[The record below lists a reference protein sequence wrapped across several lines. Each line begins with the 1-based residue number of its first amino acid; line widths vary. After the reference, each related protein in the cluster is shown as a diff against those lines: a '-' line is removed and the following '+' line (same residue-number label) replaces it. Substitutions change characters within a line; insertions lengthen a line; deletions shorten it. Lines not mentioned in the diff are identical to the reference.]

1 MSMRL
6 RPAPVTGTVDEN
18 LVRTI
23 AGALVLVFGGVAA
36 ILAWTAPEGGF
47 AGLWVTFALHLVP
60 GAVVGLSLRLRGFAL
75 ALATIFGSEAVLILV
90 AMPMA
95 WFGWWHVRPV
105 TTVLLVALSSF
116 GATIATGDL
125 RRIDRQ
131 APREVA
137 RRVRLWTFGPG
148 GLATIGFALA
158 MAAAR
163 PGLPEAWGAVVAA
176 GPLAWLGL
184 VVIVVAVVWAFGGGG
199 SLGWTALALATVVP
213 TIQAATYGLPTV
225 EVAAR
230 HVGIAQA
237 IIDNG
242 KLFPSAD
249 IYQAWSGLFAATAFV
264 KVASGWSDLLL
275 YASIWGVVASGMM
288 MMAVRAVAGQFHN
301 EERAWATALIFG
313 LGCSLNPG
321 FFAPQMFGFVGAL
334 IVVVLLLRPPEPH
347 LPKHLVGDGV
357 VLISAAIAVTHQLSP
372 YMATLAVVALTATRL
387 VKSWTAWLLPLV
399 PAALFALVNREV
411 LGPYVS
417 HHDLGQFLE
426 NLRPPRHSQAGS
438 LEPALVYKLTFY
450 APSVA
455 LFMIGLAALVAVAM
469 RRRDRQSWA
478 LVVAAGSPVGLLLGS
493 SYGNEGIFRVAL
505 FALPWLAILA
515 AYLLPEPGRRFWA
528 LRFHPV
534 RTLAVLAL
542 TMVNVIGSTYM
553 DDARVIRAAD
563 VSAVTW
569 IERTVPADSYVF
581 MLGTDI
587 SEPLYVTGRKLTY
600 ISREVLFNG
609 APDAYPATSGAAYDP
624 AADLAKL
631 TVVWA
636 TQPTKHRYVLATD
649 VMAISSER
657 YGQQLMSD
665 QARLEA
671 ALRATTVSWKLVYEG
686 QGARVY
692 EFLGV
697 T

>member
-1 MSMRL
+1 MSMRP
-6 RPAPVTGTVDEN
+6 RPAPTTGPADET
-18 LVRTI
+18 LVRTV

-47 AGLWVTFALHLVP
+47 AGLWVTLALHLIP
-60 GAVVGLSLRLRGFAL
+60 GAVVGLSLRMRGFAL
-75 ALATIFGSEAVLILV
+75 ALATLFGSQAILILV

-95 WFGWWHVRPV
+95 WFAWWHVRPV
-105 TTVLLVALSSF
+105 TTVLLIALSSF
-116 GATIATGDL
+116 GVTIAASDF

-131 APREVA
+131 APREIA
-137 RRVRLWTFGPG
+137 RRIRLWTFGPG
-148 GLATIGFALA
+148 GLATTGFALA

-163 PGLPEAWGAVVAA
+163 PGTPQPWGAVVAA
-176 GPLAWLGL
+176 GPVSWLGL
-184 VVIVVAVVWAFGGGG
+184 AVIVVAVVWAFGGGG
-199 SLGWTALALATVVP
+199 SLGWSALSLATVVP
-213 TIQAATYGLPTV
+213 AIQAATYQLPTV

-237 IIDNG
+237 IIDHG
-242 KLFPSAD
+242 QVYPATD

-288 MMAVRAVAGQFHN
+288 MLAVRAVAGQFHN

-334 IVVVLLLRPPEPH
+334 VVVVLLLRPRDPR
-347 LPKHLVGDGV
+347 LPKHLAGDGV

-372 YMATLAVVALTATRL
+372 YMATLAVVALTVTRL

-399 PAALFALVNREV
+399 PAALFALVNRDV

-417 HHDLGQFLE
+417 HHDLGQFLQ
-426 NLRPPRHSQAGS
+426 NLHPPRHAQAGS
-438 LEPALVYKLTFY
+438 LEPSAVYRLTFY

-455 LFMIGLAALVAVAM
+455 LVVIGLAALVAVALH
-469 RRRDRQSWA
+469 RRNRQSWA
-478 LVVAAGSPVGLLLGS
+478 LVVAAASPVGLLLGS

-505 FALPWLAILA
+505 FALPWLAILS
-515 AYLLPEPGRRFWA
+515 AYLLPEPGRRFWS

-534 RTLAVLAL
+534 RTIAVLAL
-542 TMVNVIGSTYM
+542 TVVNVIGSTYM
-553 DDARVIRAAD
+553 DDARVVRAAD
-563 VSAVTW
+563 VAAVTW
-569 IERTVPADSYVF
+569 IERTVPDDSYVF

-587 SEPLYVTGRKLTY
+587 SEPLYVTGRRLTY
-600 ISREVLFNG
+600 ISREVLFDS

-631 TVVWA
+631 TQVWA
-636 TQPTKHRYVLATD
+636 AQPTKHRYVLATD

-657 YGQQLMSD
+657 YGQQLVSD

-671 ALRATTVSWKLVYEG
+671 ALRSTTVSWRVVYEG